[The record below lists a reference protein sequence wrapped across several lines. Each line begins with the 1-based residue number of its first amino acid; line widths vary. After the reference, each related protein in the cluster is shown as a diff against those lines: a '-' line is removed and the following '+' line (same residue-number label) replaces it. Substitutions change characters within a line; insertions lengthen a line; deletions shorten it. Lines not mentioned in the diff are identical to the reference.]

1 MIVLLSCF
9 DSISWTIILGEKLKS
24 WKVHHIENVNLILM
38 SKTHWKDRVQV
49 DFKIRLENRDLF
61 QECFLYKFQSSC
73 WSLFARWYNSERPLV
88 CLPKLFI
95 RGVFQNCIEVLFET
109 CKKFIKDANN
119 IATKF
124 STESQ
129 SDNEVNYNSG
139 ADADIFSITKV
150 SPVKRSK
157 TR

>member
-1 MIVLLSCF
+1 MGGQTIPVTEFVSPPTFPIGFHVGFPVGFPDVHCELCKNSVK
-9 DSISWTIILGEKLKS
+9 DS
-24 WKVHHIENVNLILM
+24 
-38 SKTHWKDRVQV
+38 
-49 DFKIRLENRDLF
+49 
-61 QECFLYKFQSSC
+61 
-73 WSLFARWYNSERPLV
+73 
-88 CLPKLFI
+88 
-95 RGVFQNCIEVLFET
+95 
-109 CKKFIKDANN
+109 NN

-139 ADADIFSITKV
+139 ADADIFTITKV

>member
-1 MIVLLSCF
+1 MNLELRTFIESNCLTSDFRRKNKKLESPTWRKRQF
-9 DSISWTIILGEKLKS
+9 DTYVENTLKRSGSGRLNNSFRKPGLVPGMFSADFPHAGKYLVEFLGYHE
-24 WKVHHIENVNLILM
+24 
-38 SKTHWKDRVQV
+38 
-49 DFKIRLENRDLF
+49 
-61 QECFLYKFQSSC
+61 
-73 WSLFARWYNSERPLV
+73 
-88 CLPKLFI
+88 
-95 RGVFQNCIEVLFET
+95 VFQNFTVNSTAWKCEN
-109 CKKFIKDANN
+109 FIKDANN

-139 ADADIFSITKV
+139 ANSDIFTITKV

>member
-1 MIVLLSCF
+1 MTCLTVRLQAGFGRSNDPRQRVHKPTFPVGFPVGFPDVHCELCKNF
-9 DSISWTIILGEKLKS
+9 VKDS
-24 WKVHHIENVNLILM
+24 
-38 SKTHWKDRVQV
+38 
-49 DFKIRLENRDLF
+49 
-61 QECFLYKFQSSC
+61 
-73 WSLFARWYNSERPLV
+73 
-88 CLPKLFI
+88 
-95 RGVFQNCIEVLFET
+95 
-109 CKKFIKDANN
+109 NN

-139 ADADIFSITKV
+139 ADADIFTITKV